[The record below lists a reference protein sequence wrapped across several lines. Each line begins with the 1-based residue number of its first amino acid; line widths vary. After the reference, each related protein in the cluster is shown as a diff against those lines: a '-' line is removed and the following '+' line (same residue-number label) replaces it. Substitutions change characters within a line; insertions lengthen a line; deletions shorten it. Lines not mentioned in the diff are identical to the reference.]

1 MKFSF
6 YLATIF
12 IEPEKS
18 SMNKELTLVTR
29 KSSTSMPDLTLV
41 AL

>member
-6 YLATIF
+6 YLATVF
-12 IEPEKS
+12 IEPEKLS
-18 SMNKELTLVTR
+18 TLNR
-29 KSSTSMPDLTLV
+29 QPSASMPDLTPV